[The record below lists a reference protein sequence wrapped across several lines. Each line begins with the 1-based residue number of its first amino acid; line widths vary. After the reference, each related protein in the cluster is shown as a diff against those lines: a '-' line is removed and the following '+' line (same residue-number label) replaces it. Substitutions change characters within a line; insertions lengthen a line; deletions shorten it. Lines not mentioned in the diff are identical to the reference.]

1 LRLRDTLSAFN
12 SLEGGRP
19 YLVEQFSSDLREL
32 SQRIDA
38 RATQLRSLQNK
49 VSRCKE
55 APLVAVENRAEKT
68 QLLAENE
75 QLVGRALWLERQM
88 IVSKLRLRLDHDH
101 RDFCRIKRR
110 LGRLAGEGED
120 DEDED
125 EEIGRNRERIKN
137 LKASIEHEKARLMRL
152 TVPAT
157 REVQAA
163 ELIQKY
169 WRGFM
174 VRRAG
179 RPGSPTGFPELEGSV
194 PGDGEGLPDKEQD
207 GEGQEGEILV

>member
-1 LRLRDTLSAFN
+1 LAALN
-12 SLEGGRP
+12 CLEGGRP
-19 YLVEQFSSDLREL
+19 YLLEQFASELREL

-38 RATQLRSLQNK
+38 RATRLRSLQNK

-55 APLVAVENRAEKT
+55 SPLVAVENRAEKT

-88 IVSKLRLRLDHDH
+88 ITAKLQLRLDHDH
-101 RDFCRIKRR
+101 RDFCRIKRALR
-110 LGRLAGEGED
+110 RLAGGGHD
-120 DEDED
+120 SDDED
-125 EEIGRNRERIKN
+125 EEIGRNRQRIKN
-137 LKASIEHEKARLMRL
+137 LKAAIGHEKARLMRL

-169 WRGFM
+169 WRGFV
-174 VRRAG
+174 VRRKA
-179 RPGSPTGFPELEGSV
+179 RRTVSAAGFPELEGSLT
-194 PGDGEGLPDKEQD
+194 GGGEGLPEQEQD
-207 GEGQEGEILV
+207 GAGEEGEILV